1 MTRKK
6 SPSFSATATAP
17 TSISLAALTP
27 LQLAA
32 LLTRAGA
39 TSVTES
45 SIRRDID
52 SGCPTNPDG
61 TIDLTHYIAWLVSEV
76 SHD

>member
-6 SPSFSATATAP
+6 SPFSSATAP

-32 LLTRAGA
+32 LLTRSGA

-61 TIDLTHYIAWLVSEV
+61 TIDLIHYIAWLISEV
-76 SHD
+76 SND

>member
-6 SPSFSATATAP
+6 SSSSPASAAPAT
-17 TSISLAALTP
+17 ISLAALTP

-32 LLTRAGA
+32 LLTRSGA

-61 TIDLTHYIAWLVSEV
+61 TINLTHYIAWLVSEV